1 MHNLRVGTRAIDIAD
16 ITINQRE
23 RLGMGEPRDGERPEP
38 SQFPA
43 LAATGRRPAN
53 KEGSRTPFSSALHAP
68 SQSSPLSHTVNRTT
82 RELGQIQ
89 SNDSISDIWF
99 LLSFGLADL
108 VA

>member
-43 LAATGRRPAN
+43 LAATERRPAN
-53 KEGSRTPFSSALHAP
+53 KEGSRTPFSILSSALHACT
-68 SQSSPLSHTVNRTT
+68 QSVVLRSVRL
-82 RELGQIQ
+82 
-89 SNDSISDIWF
+89 
-99 LLSFGLADL
+99 
-108 VA
+108 

>member
-43 LAATGRRPAN
+43 LAAAEWRPAN
-53 KEGSRTPFSSALHAP
+53 KEGSRTPFSILLCTACN
-68 SQSSPLSHTVNRTT
+68 QSVVLRSVRL
-82 RELGQIQ
+82 
-89 SNDSISDIWF
+89 
-99 LLSFGLADL
+99 
-108 VA
+108 